1 MNHIPPTGAVP
12 MNDEICIDKRANS
25 QSLGPEPPRF
35 PIQGYV
41 YYEGCRTPVVNVSLK
56 VSRMQET
63 SELSE
68 IYHEICLSED

>member
-1 MNHIPPTGAVP
+1 

-41 YYEGCRTPVVNVSLK
+41 YYEGCRTPVVNVSSLK
-56 VSRMQET
+56 VSRIQET
-63 SELSE
+63 SEDEWKTSDNE
-68 IYHEICLSED
+68 FITNAQMED